1 MLKKPVWILLTVA
14 LVPIGLPA
22 LAEDAKQPALSL
34 EDCINIALKNQVDVL
49 VARNNTDA
57 AKSRATQ
64 ATSEYFPTVSV
75 QNNTFRIGSRSVLGS
90 SRTGTALTVTQNIY
104 DGGLREALV
113 QGSRYGVV
121 ENESGLART
130 VQTVTFDVTRAYY
143 EVLRARHLSDVAGAS
158 VKYNEGLREL
168 VEARVEA
175 GDAAEADVLPVEAE
189 LANARVNLLSAQNTV
204 RTTTIQLQNTMG
216 LSPQPAFDVQE
227 VDKPPETEIRALET
241 YVSAAVSARPDIQ
254 QGEAGVGA
262 ARASVKSS
270 RISLYPQPT
279 ITGEYQHGVGGLRSN
294 SAQVFGG
301 ITLDVFNGNRNRA
314 AYKGAKASQASAEE
328 RSKQVMKDVQA
339 QVQEAYF
346 NLTSAKERLAA
357 SDVGLAAAQKNY
369 DVQEAKYKQGLA
381 ITLDMLNA
389 ELQVITAQTNA
400 VQARYDYHIAIAQ
413 MEYAVGKQGGLN
425 GA

>member
-1 MLKKPVWILLTVA
+1 MLKKPVWIFLTAA

-49 VARNNTDA
+49 VGRNNVDA

-121 ENESGLART
+121 ENESGLARA

-227 VDKPPETEIRALET
+227 ADKPPETEIRALET